1 MTKLRSEMTWLE
13 KLRELRRVANFE
25 NADFNE
31 LVGGDVVLKPGEITD
46 FIRER
51 TRLYRGSWLNP
62 LIDELIRRE
71 ERVRQRRKG
80 KQR

>member
-1 MTKLRSEMTWLE
+1 VTKLRSEMTWLE

-51 TRLYRGSWLNP
+51 TRLYRGR
-62 LIDELIRRE
+62 LIRRE
-71 ERVRQRRKG
+71 ERVRDRRNKGRQR
-80 KQR
+80 

>member
-1 MTKLRSEMTWLE
+1 
-13 KLRELRRVANFE
+13 
-25 NADFNE
+25 
-31 LVGGDVVLKPGEITD
+31 VLKPGEITD

-71 ERVRQRRKG
+71 ERVRDRRNKGRQR
-80 KQR
+80 